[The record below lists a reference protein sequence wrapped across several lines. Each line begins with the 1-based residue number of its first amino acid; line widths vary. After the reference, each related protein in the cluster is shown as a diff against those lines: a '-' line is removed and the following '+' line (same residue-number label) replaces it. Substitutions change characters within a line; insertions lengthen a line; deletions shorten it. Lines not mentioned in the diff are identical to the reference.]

1 MAAAPENVTAKE
13 QSDGNEGH
21 EERRRAPRF
30 TLLIQTAKL
39 ISRRGEF
46 LCIVRDASAE
56 GVRVHHFGHLP
67 EEKFLEFE
75 LANGEGFP
83 VELVWQDEE
92 YAGLKFPNEVDLARI
107 VKLSN
112 DSMPKRRLR
121 LRTVLEGTLSFG
133 GLNVPVTI
141 RNISQQG
148 AGIEC
153 REKLA
158 IEQLVRL
165 ETDELEPIFAKV
177 CWRKEM
183 EYGLVF
189 EETLSY
195 IRLARIVAG
204 SKLFAAASEAPKKA
218 AAEASKADAEEPAPD
233 RANED

>member
-1 MAAAPENVTAKE
+1 MAASPDSVPAEEQEAGPEGRV
-13 QSDGNEGH
+13 
-21 EERRRAPRF
+21 ERRKAPRF

-39 ISRRGEF
+39 ISRQGEF
-46 LCIVRDASAE
+46 LCIVRDASSD
-56 GVRVHHFGHLP
+56 GVRIRHFGHLP
-67 EEKFLEFE
+67 DEKFLEFE

-92 YAGLKFPNEVDLARI
+92 YAGLKFPNEVDLTRI

-112 DSMPKRRLR
+112 DTMPKRRLR
-121 LRTVLEGTLSFG
+121 LRTVLEGSLTFG
-133 GLNVPVTI
+133 GLNVPVTV

-153 REKLA
+153 RERLA
-158 IEQLVRL
+158 IEQLVKL

-177 CWRKEM
+177 CWRRDI

-195 IRLARIVAG
+195 IRLAKIVAG
-204 SKLFAAASEAPKKA
+204 SRQFEAPAEAPKA
-218 AAEASKADAEEPAPD
+218 ASKPAPEQPLPQQAAKD
-233 RANED
+233 

>member
-1 MAAAPENVTAKE
+1 MAATPESAPAATQEAGKEGTA
-13 QSDGNEGH
+13 
-21 EERRRAPRF
+21 ERRRSPRF

-46 LCIVRDASAE
+46 LCIVRDASSD
-56 GVRVHHFGHLP
+56 GVRVRHFGHLP
-67 EEKFLEFE
+67 DEKYLEFE

-92 YAGLKFPNEVDLARI
+92 NAGLKFSREVDLDRI

-112 DSMPKRRLR
+112 EAMPRRRLR

-153 REKLA
+153 REKMA

-165 ETDELEPIFAKV
+165 ESDELEPIFAKV
-177 CWRKEM
+177 CWRKGI

-195 IRLARIVAG
+195 PRLAAIVAG
-204 SKLFAAASEAPKKA
+204 TRQFAPNQAPGPEGQQKA
-218 AAEASKADAEEPAPD
+218 AD
-233 RANED
+233 